1 MVGLLGVF
9 GTTDV
14 LVRRVAVF
22 PICLFVHMEIRWRI
36 MVQTLQKLWRR
47 SHDQAKEWAQA
58 YGRKFLLSLG
68 LIAVIALAFEGG
80 FVMGRDRQVPPV
92 LVEQPAESCPSLP
105 SEPATQESQSPTQ
118 APSAEN
124 STDKGSMAPTAT
136 HSQTSDT
143 TCAFVGSRN
152 SNKYHLPQCSWAKR
166 IKPENR
172 VCFTS
177 AADAEAKG
185 YQPGCVK

>member
-1 MVGLLGVF
+1 MVGLLGMF
-9 GTTDV
+9 GTDILVWRV
-14 LVRRVAVF
+14 LVLS
-22 PICLFVHMEIRWRI
+22 ICLFVHMEIRWRI

-47 SHDQAKEWAQA
+47 SHDQAKEWTQV

-80 FVMGRDRQVPPV
+80 FVMGRDRQVPPII
-92 LVEQPAESCPSLP
+92 VEQSAELCPSLP
-105 SEPATQESQSPTQ
+105 SEPATQESQSLTQ
-118 APSAEN
+118 APSMEH
-124 STDKGSMAPTAT
+124 STDKSSMAPTAT

>member
-1 MVGLLGVF
+1 MVRLLGVF

-47 SHDQAKEWAQA
+47 SHDQTKEWTQA

-80 FVMGRDRQVPPV
+80 FLMGRDRQGPPIV
-92 LVEQPAESCPSLP
+92 VEQSAESCPSLP
-105 SEPATQESQSPTQ
+105 SEPATRESQSPTP
-118 APSAEN
+118 APPTES
-124 STDKGSMAPTAT
+124 STGKSNAAPTAT
-136 HSQTSDT
+136 PSQTNNT
-143 TCAFVGSRN
+143 VCAFVGSRN
-152 SNKYHLPQCSWAKR
+152 SDKYHLPQCSWAKR